1 MSSIDQ
7 RLEKFD
13 DYLLLKNFS
22 YQTRTSYLR
31 TLREFDKFRR
41 ENGIRGRYGQL
52 QAKSYLVDRIKAG
65 KSWSTINGDYSALR
79 KYFREVADLSWSL
92 KKVPRPRKEDRLPEI
107 LSKED
112 VQKIIEHAL
121 NYKHQVFLTF
131 VYTTGLRL
139 SEALNV
145 KIDDID
151 GNRKQIRVSKG
162 KGSKDR
168 YITVPESLLLIL
180 RNYWMRYHPQ
190 EYLFNGKR
198 SGSRFSNRAAQWSM
212 IRAKERAKMTKP
224 GSIHTLRH
232 CYATHHIEAGTD
244 LVYLQ
249 EQLGHKHLRTT
260 ARYVHLCMEER
271 VRQINHPISNMEI
284 RYHETDR

>member
-180 RNYWMRYHPQ
+180 RNYWRRYHPQ

>member
-1 MSSIDQ
+1 MATLDQ
-7 RLEKFD
+7 RMESFD
-13 DYLLLKNFS
+13 SYLMMKNFS
-22 YQTRTSYLR
+22 FQTRTSYLR
-31 TLREFDKFRR
+31 TLREFDNFRR

-52 QAKSYLVDRIKAG
+52 QAKSYLLARIKSG

-79 KYFREVADLSWSL
+79 KYFREVANLAWSL

-112 VQKIIEHAL
+112 VQKIIEHAV

-131 VYTTGLRL
+131 VYATGLRL
-139 SEALNV
+139 SESLNV
-145 KIDDID
+145 KLDDID
-151 GNRKQIRVSKG
+151 GNRRQIRVSKG

-168 YITVPESLLLIL
+168 YITIPECLLDLL
-180 RNYWMRYHPQ
+180 RNYWRKHRP
-190 EYLFNGKR
+190 ENYLFNGKR
-198 SGSRFSNRAAQWSM
+198 LGSRFSNRAAQWSM

-224 GSIHTLRH
+224 ASIHTLRH
-232 CYATHHIEAGTD
+232 CYATHHIESGTD

-260 ARYVHLCMEER
+260 ARYVHLCMEEC
-271 VRQINHPISNMEI
+271 VRQINHPISSMQI
-284 RYHETDR
+284 RYRETDR

>member
-1 MSSIDQ
+1 MATIDQ
-7 RLEKFD
+7 RIERFD
-13 DYLLLKNFS
+13 NHLLLKNFS
-22 YQTRTSYLR
+22 FQTRTSYIR
-31 TLREFDKFRR
+31 TLREFDKFRN
-41 ENGIRGRYGQL
+41 ENGMRGRYGQG
-52 QAKSYLVDRIKAG
+52 QAKSYLLTRIKAG

-79 KYFREVADLSWSL
+79 KYFREVANISWDI

-112 VQKIIEHAL
+112 VQKIIEHAVI
-121 NYKHQVFLTF
+121 YKHQVFLTF
-131 VYTTGLRL
+131 VYATGLRL
-139 SEALNV
+139 SESLNI
-145 KIDDID
+145 KITDID

-168 YITVPESLLLIL
+168 YITIPDCLLDLL
-180 RNYWMRYHPQ
+180 RNYWKRYRPKV
-190 EYLFNGKR
+190 YLFNGLK

-212 IRAKERAKMTKP
+212 IRAKEKAKMTKP
-224 GSIHTLRH
+224 ASIHTLRH

-271 VRQINHPISNMEI
+271 VRQINHPISSMQI
-284 RYHETDR
+284 RYRETVR